1 MSFDA
6 KAELSAAL
14 VNDFLLKELVTGG
27 FHNRVASDVNAYPR
41 IMYTELKNADDS
53 YADNQARSSEVR
65 FQISIFTN
73 SNTVSKETKIAK
85 EIDRIMKSIGYGRYD
100 SQDLYEEADKV
111 FHKAMRYKKAFFK
124 EEK

>member
-14 VNDFLLKELVTGG
+14 VNDFSLKELVTGG

-41 IMYTELKNADDS
+41 IIYTELKNADDS
-53 YADNQARSSEVR
+53 YADNQVQSSEVR

-73 SNTVSKETKIAK
+73 SNTVNKETKIAK
-85 EIDRIMKSIGYGRYD
+85 EIDQLMKSIGYRRYD
-100 SQDLYEEADKV
+100 SQDLYEKTDKI
-111 FHKAMRYKKAFFK
+111 FHKAMRYIKDFFE

>member
-14 VNDFLLKELVTGG
+14 VNDRSLQELVTGG
-27 FHNRVASDVNAYPR
+27 FHNRVASDVNAFPR
-41 IMYTELKNADDS
+41 VVYTELKNADGS
-53 YADNQARSSEVR
+53 YADNQPQSSEVR
-65 FQISIFTN
+65 FQISVFTN

-85 EIDRIMKSIGYGRYD
+85 EIDRLLKSIGYGRYD

-111 FHKAMRYKKAFFK
+111 FHKAMRYKKAFF
-124 EEK
+124 

>member
-14 VNDFLLKELVTGG
+14 VNDFSLKELVTGG
-27 FHNRVASDVNAYPR
+27 FHNRVASDVNVYPR
-41 IMYTELKNADDS
+41 VIYTELKNADNS
-53 YADNQARSSEVR
+53 YADNQSQSSEVR

-73 SNTVSKETKIAK
+73 SNTVSQETKIAK
-85 EIDRIMKSIGYGRYD
+85 EIDRLMKSIGYGRYD

-111 FHKAMRYKKAFFK
+111 FHKAMRYKKAFLK

>member
-6 KAELSAAL
+6 KTELSATL
-14 VNDFLLKELVTGG
+14 VNDLSLKELVTGG
-27 FHNRVASDVNAYPR
+27 FHNRVASDVNAFPR
-41 IMYTELKNADDS
+41 VIYTELKNADDS

-85 EIDRIMKSIGYGRYD
+85 EIDQLIKSIGYGRYD

-111 FHKAMRYKKAFFK
+111 FHKAMRYKKNVF
-124 EEK
+124 

>member
-14 VNDFLLKELVTGG
+14 INDFSLKELVAGG

-41 IMYTELKNADDS
+41 IIYTELKNADDS
-53 YADNQARSSEVR
+53 YSDNQVQSTEVR
-65 FQISIFTN
+65 FQISVFTN
-73 SNTVSKETKIAK
+73 SNTVSQETKIAK
-85 EIDRIMKSIGYGRYD
+85 EVDRLMKSIGYGRYD

-111 FHKAMRYKKAFFK
+111 FHKAMRYKKTFFK